1 MALSTGIESKA
12 RERTVPVGELGT
24 SLARARC
31 LSPGQVDRMKQSL
44 ATHGQLTAVVA
55 LDRKGEL
62 DVVDGFKRRAAAQAM
77 GWPTLRASV
86 RELDETGQWVTM
98 LALNRGSQT
107 MMVLEE
113 ALVLREI
120 MLAGHTQVEIAGL
133 VGRHK
138 TWVSRRI
145 GLVER
150 LHPELVEWVRTGILA
165 PGTARRLMVLPAGN
179 QLEWAAVVC
188 QEDLGTEQTEILL
201 GLWHKTSDPE
211 VRRFLMSRPWEALA
225 HARPGETREPL
236 DPRLSPRGQG
246 LQRSLRILRGV
257 GQRVERGLCPPPPLQ
272 DLTIL
277 RPELSAVEQTI
288 LRVQRAVGSV
298 VRQGICAGES
308 VPSATPTSG
317 TT

>member
-1 MALSTGIESKA
+1 MTPSAGIESKA

-31 LSPGQVDRMKQSL
+31 SSPGQVDRMKQSL
-44 ATHGQLTAVVA
+44 STHGQLTAVVA
-55 LDRKGEL
+55 VDRKGEL
-62 DVVDGFKRRAAAQAM
+62 EVVDGFKRRAAAQAM
-77 GWPTLRASV
+77 EWPTLRACV
-86 RELDETGQWVTM
+86 QELDQTGQWVTM

-120 MLAGHTQVEIAGL
+120 MLSGHTQVEIAGL

-150 LHPELVEWVRTGILA
+150 LHPELVEWVRTGILS

-179 QLEWAAVVC
+179 QLEWAAVVS
-188 QEDLGTEQTEILL
+188 QEHLGTEQTEILVS
-201 GLWHKTSDPE
+201 LWQKTSDPE
-211 VRRFLMSRPWEALA
+211 VRRFLMSRPREALA
-225 HARPGETREPL
+225 HARPEETRDPL

-257 GQRVERGLCPPPPLQ
+257 GQRVEHGLCPPPPAQ
-272 DLTIL
+272 DLKIL
-277 RPELSAVEQTI
+277 RPELGAVEQTI
-288 LRVQRAVGSV
+288 LRVQQAVGSV
-298 VRQGICAGES
+298 ARPNDCAGES
-308 VPSATPTSG
+308 GSSATPTSG